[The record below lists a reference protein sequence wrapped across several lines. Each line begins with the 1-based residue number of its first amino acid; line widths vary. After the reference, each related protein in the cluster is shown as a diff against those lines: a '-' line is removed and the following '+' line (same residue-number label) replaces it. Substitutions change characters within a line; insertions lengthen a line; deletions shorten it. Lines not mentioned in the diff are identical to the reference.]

1 MMGKEQI
8 IDWLNTLPEEA
19 CVGVDDGGLCLR
31 VDCDPEAYL
40 EIGGMPEEDEEDG
53 DDVARPS

>member
-31 VDCDPEAYL
+31 VDCDPGAYL
-40 EIGGMPEEDEEDG
+40 EIGGMPEEDG
-53 DDVARPS
+53 DDTARTS

>member
-8 IDWLNTLPEEA
+8 IEWLNTLPEAA

-31 VDCDPEAYL
+31 TDADPEAYL
-40 EIGGMPEEDEEDG
+40 EIGGMPAEDEEDG
-53 DDVARPS
+53 DDIARTS